1 MGLFDKLKK
10 QKDTKEEDRQQ
21 TQQPGGA
28 VFIPRSLNEIF
39 ADNRKYICQDKV
51 DPAKIHRQFVKEGN
65 RFVVTVG
72 KASCPSGR

>member
-28 VFIPRSLNEIF
+28 VFIPRSLKEFGVPESDLDWLVDAGMQVTRLLVNNRRKVTPEDARKIYLEIM
-39 ADNRKYICQDKV
+39 
-51 DPAKIHRQFVKEGN
+51 
-65 RFVVTVG
+65 
-72 KASCPSGR
+72 